1 MRNMVHAEL
10 MKVRTRWLP
19 YVLVIAALL
28 GVSLQIWLGGY
39 VSFSQSDGG
48 DHFNSLHTLA
58 LPWSLPALLDSG
70 QYWGSILVGVLTASF
85 ISTDFNWGTV
95 RQTLIRG
102 HTRGEYLISKFL
114 ALAFMACIGL
124 LFVLAIGIL
133 WSVLATMAAGEPV
146 TLHTPGGPSVPEFGA
161 MILRAGYAI
170 LPYGLLAFMISVV
183 TRSTAAGTTAVL
195 LYVFIESAVLGI
207 LGEVGGTWADLRIL
221 LLGHNVSALLSAN
234 NIRGVESFNSLAFR
248 PQPTASD
255 LPSATVGALIILLYC
270 LIFAGISY
278 WAFVRRD
285 IRATEGG

>member
-1 MRNMVHAEL
+1 MRDLIQAEL

-39 VSFSQSDGG
+39 VSFTQAQRSDAV
-48 DHFNSLHTLA
+48 NSLHTMA

-114 ALAFMACIGL
+114 TLVAMACVGL
-124 LFVLAIGIL
+124 LFALAIGIL
-133 WSVLATMAAGEPV
+133 WSVLATTAAGESV
-146 TLHTPGGPSVPEFGA
+146 TLHAPGGPSLPEFGA

-170 LPYGLLAFMISVV
+170 LPYGLLAFMISII

-207 LGEVGGTWADLRIL
+207 LGAVGGTWADLRIL
-221 LLGHNVSALLSAN
+221 LLGHNVSALLAAN
-234 NIRGVESFNSLAFR
+234 NINGVERFHTLAFR

-255 LPSATVGALIILLYC
+255 LPSATVGAVIILIYC
-270 LIFAGISY
+270 VVFAAISY
-278 WAFVRRD
+278 WAFAHRD
-285 IRATEGG
+285 IRATEGA